1 MVDLLPYD
9 SLVGKV
15 NVVVDK
21 RRVDQ
26 SRVRLAEV
34 EIGDETGT
42 VSLRARDEQ
51 IDILEDVSKQI
62 GAVVLRNCTL
72 ELYQGKHIRLA
83 VTKWGKLSTYPDNVA
98 STPPI
103 PSKMNFDRNF
113 SLIDLSLVASEMV
126 GSHSNPLYMS
136 RQANKAESP
145 DVQGART
152 GQAKSGGPAH
162 RQHQQ
167 LKQTQA
173 PNRRGTRGGDRRQT
187 RGKQAP
193 SGGGPARGHYGGS
206 LDGGAQPQP
215 GQVRYQG
222 MHVYDHTLGVRQYPY
237 PQSQQQE
244 VLSQASQQQMLLLQQ
259 QYEMQQQQLHQ
270 MYHHGQQER
279 HRPNIGQS
287 HQMQPSTMLMPRS
300 ASFESHGDY
309 TVASYATAGSE
320 QHPSALN
327 IGYSPLLGHMN
338 MPGGPASAG
347 STSGA
352 TANCDQQQMAHHQEG
367 SYASAVQR
375 EGYSHQMGANPS
387 FPTGNESPLGKM
399 NPQATAFAPSYYTN
413 PSGTRQSRIIFNHIY
428 RYLDLTRKFA
438 MFYS

>member
-1 MVDLLPYD
+1 MVDLLPFD

-51 IDILEDVSKQI
+51 IDVLEDVSKRS

-126 GSHSNPLYMS
+126 GSHSNPLYTS
-136 RQANKAESP
+136 RPANQAESS
-145 DVQGART
+145 DAQGART
-152 GQAKSGGPAH
+152 GQAKSGGPTH

-167 LKQTQA
+167 LQQTQA

-193 SGGGPARGHYGGS
+193 SGGSPARGHYGGS
-206 LDGGAQPQP
+206 PEGGAQPLP
-215 GQVRYQG
+215 GQIRYQG
-222 MHVYDHTLGVRQYPY
+222 MHGYSGYDQAMGVRQYPY
-237 PQSQQQE
+237 PQIQHQE
-244 VLSQASQQQMLLLQQ
+244 VLSQASPQQQMLLLQQ
-259 QYEMQQQQLHQ
+259 QYEMQQRQLHHN
-270 MYHHGQQER
+270 MYLHGQQER
-279 HRPNIGQS
+279 NRPNIGQS
-287 HQMQPSTMLMPRS
+287 RQMQPSTMLPPTIVGS

-309 TVASYATAGSE
+309 TVSSYATGGSE
-320 QHPSALN
+320 QHPSGLN
-327 IGYSPLLGHMN
+327 VGPCPPLIPMS
-338 MPGGPASAG
+338 MSGGPAPAEVS
-347 STSGA
+347 SGA
-352 TANCDQQQMAHHQEG
+352 TANQDQQQMARHQEG

-375 EGYSHQMGANPS
+375 EGRYHQMGAHPS
-387 FPTGNESPLGKM
+387 LPAGSESPLGKM
-399 NPQATAFAPSYYTN
+399 NPQATAFAPSYMN
-413 PSGTRQSRIIFNHIY
+413 PSG
-428 RYLDLTRKFA
+428 KK
-438 MFYS
+438 

>member
-1 MVDLLPYD
+1 MMLPFD
-9 SLVGKV
+9 RLVGKV

-42 VSLRARDEQ
+42 VSLRARDDQ
-51 IDILEDVSKQI
+51 IDILEDISKRS

-83 VTKWGKLSTYPDNVA
+83 VTKWGKLGTYPDNVA

-126 GSHSNPLYMS
+126 GSSHSNPSHLYMN
-136 RQANKAESP
+136 RPANQADSSDA
-145 DVQGART
+145 QGART
-152 GQAKSGGPAH
+152 GHAKSGGPTH

-167 LKQTQA
+167 PKQTQA
-173 PNRRGTRGGDRRQT
+173 PNRRGTRGGDRRQP

-193 SGGGPARGHYGGS
+193 SGGSPAPGRYGGS
-206 LDGGAQPQP
+206 PEGGAQPLP
-215 GQVRYQG
+215 GQIRYQG
-222 MHVYDHTLGVRQYPY
+222 MHGYSGYDQAMGVRQYPY
-237 PQSQQQE
+237 SQTQQQE

-259 QYEMQQQQLHQ
+259 QYEMQQRQLHQ

-279 HRPNIGQS
+279 HRPNIGQG
-287 HQMQPSTMLMPRS
+287 QRMQPPTMLMPPTVVGS

-309 TVASYATAGSE
+309 TVSSYATGGSE
-320 QHPSALN
+320 QYPPALN
-327 IGYSPLLGHMN
+327 VGSGPRLVPMS
-338 MPGGPASAG
+338 MPGGPAPAG
-347 STSGA
+347 VALGA
-352 TANCDQQQMAHHQEG
+352 NHDQQQMAHHQEG

-375 EGYSHQMGANPS
+375 EGYSHQIGTHPS
-387 FPTGNESPLGKM
+387 LPTASESALGKM
-399 NPQATAFAPSYYTN
+399 NPQATAFAPASYMN
-413 PSGTRQSRIIFNHIY
+413 PSGEE
-428 RYLDLTRKFA
+428 
-438 MFYS
+438 